1 MNSRRLWNSHKRHKF
16 LRAEASRDILKI
28 RVSEMAF
35 PGVFRRMPC
44 CFVKIPGLLIGRG
57 KKVKFL
63 RIFRD
68 KLAEKLADFM
78 RLFGVNFANKQ
89 SIKYGCFVGIFLAN
103 FAKN

>member
-1 MNSRRLWNSHKRHKF
+1 MNSRRLWNSHQRHKF

-28 RVSEMAF
+28 RVSEMVF

-44 CFVKIPGLLIGRG
+44 CLVRIPGLLIGRR

-68 KLAEKLADFM
+68 KLAEKSGDFVGI
-78 RLFGVNFANKQ
+78 FGVNFADKQ
-89 SIKYGCFVGIFLAN
+89 SIKYGCFCGNFLGK
-103 FAKN
+103 FC

>member
-1 MNSRRLWNSHKRHKF
+1 MNSRRLWNSHQRHKF
-16 LRAEASRDILKI
+16 LRAESSRDILKI

-44 CFVKIPGLLIGRG
+44 CFVRIPGLLIGRG

-68 KLAEKLADFM
+68 KLAEKSADFVGI
-78 RLFGVNFANKQ
+78 FGLNFADKQ
-89 SIKYGCFVGIFLAN
+89 SIKYGCFCGNFLGK
-103 FAKN
+103 FH